1 MVGHGLCVV
10 VSFSVFD
17 INFIFA
23 GLLSYFF
30 MRSLVPGHYESD
42 SLTFFFLSSTSSAVN
57 PHTFSL
63 PWRSITSLLITSVHL
78 YNVRMLG
85 LSLL

>member
-1 MVGHGLCVV
+1 VVAHGFCVV

-17 INFIFA
+17 VNFIFA
-23 GLLSYFF
+23 GLLSYFIVC
-30 MRSLVPGHYESD
+30 SLVPGHYESD
-42 SLTFFFLSSTSSAVN
+42 SLTFFLLSSTSSAVN

-63 PWRSITSLLITSVHL
+63 PWRSIISISITSVHL